1 MFEAVCVISEF
12 SVAES
17 ASVWLFSSMDIHVRF
32 ESLLLHKTLV
42 TNGALKGHVGLVGV
56 LGQHVPFEIN
66 TFDLHATEGA
76 LLEDGFL
83 TQPEKGVERVY
94 LGVALAK
101 LRLGEFSLVLAEPVD
116 ADEPVNDSVV
126 IFVFDGTFNL

>member
-1 MFEAVCVISEF
+1 MYVQGGGTLEPPAAHLAQKGTFQLQVVAVQVSHDPH
-12 SVAES
+12 VTLES
-17 ASVWLFSSMDIHVRF
+17 
-32 ESLLLHKTLV
+32 
-42 TNGALKGHVGLVGV
+42 VGLFP
-56 LGQHVPFEIN
+56 LR
-66 TFDLHATEGA
+66 TEGA